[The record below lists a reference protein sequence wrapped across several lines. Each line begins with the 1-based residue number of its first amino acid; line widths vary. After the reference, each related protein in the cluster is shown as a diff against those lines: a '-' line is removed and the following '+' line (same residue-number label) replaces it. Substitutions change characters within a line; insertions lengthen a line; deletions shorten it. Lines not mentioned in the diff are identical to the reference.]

1 MPGPDAYAEGMPP
14 SVIAV
19 SAHLA
24 TILAAAVPLPP
35 EEWTLEHAR
44 GRVLRHPVRA
54 AVDVPG
60 FDNSAMDGF
69 AVRLDDLSAVPAR
82 LRVVADLP
90 AGTSRNPALRPGEA
104 ARIMT
109 GAPVPTDATVIVPF
123 EDTRHGLDG
132 SLSETEVL
140 VAPRGPGAHI
150 RRRGSDTRAGAVVV
164 PAGVR
169 LTAARIAA
177 IAASGVPSVA
187 VARAPRVAVISTGSE
202 LVAPGMPL
210 EYGRIPESNSFLL
223 AGLAEEAGAEV
234 VLRASVGD
242 DGEGPRAMVAE
253 AERLGADV
261 VVFSGGVSAGA
272 YEVVKNSLADL
283 LTFVQ
288 VAMQPARPQGFGR
301 TPAGTLVFGL
311 PGNPVSAAVSF
322 EAFVRPGLRAL
333 EGDSGDDRSVIRLP
347 LAERWRGRVDR
358 LQYVPVRI
366 DRADPAAWLAVP
378 PAPGTGGSTRGL
390 GDADGYAVIP
400 PGERDLEPGD
410 LVDVRLA

>member
-1 MPGPDAYAEGMPP
+1 MPP

-24 TILAAAVPLPP
+24 AILSVVEPFAPEVRPLDR
-35 EEWTLEHAR
+35 AR
-44 GRVLRHPVRA
+44 GRVLRHPVHA

-69 AVRLDDLSAVPAR
+69 AVRVDDVATVPAT

-90 AGTSRNPALRPGEA
+90 AGTSRDPALRPGEA

-109 GAPVPTDATVIVPF
+109 GAPVPTDATAVVPF
-123 EDTRHGLDG
+123 EDTRDGLDG
-132 SLSETEVL
+132 SLSGTDV
-140 VAPRGPGAHI
+140 VVVPRGPGAHI
-150 RRRGSDTRAGAVVV
+150 RRRGSDTPAGELVV

-169 LTAARIAA
+169 LSAARIAA
-177 IAASGVPSVA
+177 IAASGVASVV
-187 VARAPRVAVISTGSE
+187 VARAPKVAVISTGSE
-202 LVAPGMPL
+202 LVAPGVPL
-210 EYGRIPESNSFLL
+210 RHGQIPESNSFLL

-242 DGEGPRAMVAE
+242 EGDGPRASIAE

-272 YEVVKNSLADL
+272 YEVVKNSLGDL
-283 LTFVQ
+283 LSFVQ

-301 TPAGTLVFGL
+301 TPSGTLVFGL

-322 EAFVRPGLRAL
+322 EVFVRPALRAL
-333 EGDSGDDRSVIRLP
+333 EGAPDDDRTVVRVP
-347 LAERWRGRVDR
+347 LAEGWRVRADR
-358 LQYVPVRI
+358 LQYVPVRL
-366 DRADPAAWLAVP
+366 DRTDPAAWRAVP
-378 PAPGTGGSTRGL
+378 PAP
-390 GDADGYAVIP
+390 
-400 PGERDLEPGD
+400 
-410 LVDVRLA
+410 

>member
-1 MPGPDAYAEGMPP
+1 M
-14 SVIAV
+14 IAV
-19 SAHLA
+19 STHLA
-24 TILAAAVPLPP
+24 AILSAAEPLAAEQRPLA
-35 EEWTLEHAR
+35 HAR
-44 GRVLRHPVRA
+44 GRVLRHPVHA

-69 AVRLDDLSAVPAR
+69 AVRFADVETVPAT

-90 AGTSRNPALRPGEA
+90 AGTSRNPALRSGEA

-109 GAPVPTDATVIVPF
+109 GAPVPTDATAVVPL
-123 EDTRHGLDG
+123 EDTRRGLDG

-140 VAPRGPGAHI
+140 IAPRRPGAHV
-150 RRRGSDTRAGAVVV
+150 RRRGSDTPAGAVVV

-177 IAASGVPSVA
+177 IAASGTASVEIA
-187 VARAPRVAVISTGSE
+187 PAPRIAVISTGSE

-210 EYGRIPESNSFLL
+210 AHGQIPESNSFLL

-234 VLRASVGD
+234 VLRTSVGD
-242 DGEGPRAMVAE
+242 EGDGPRASIAE

-272 YEVVKNSLADL
+272 YEVVKNSLGDL
-283 LTFVQ
+283 LSFVQ

-322 EAFVRPGLRAL
+322 EVFVRPALRAL
-333 EGDSGDDRSVIRLP
+333 EGEIRDDRAAVRVP
-347 LAERWRGRVDR
+347 LAEGWRVRADR
-358 LQYVPVRI
+358 LQYVPVRL
-366 DRADPAAWLAVP
+366 DRTDPAAWRAVP
-378 PAPGTGGSTRGL
+378 PAPGTRGSTRGL

-400 PGERDLEPGD
+400 PGARDLEPGD
-410 LVDVRLA
+410 LVEVRLA

>member
-1 MPGPDAYAEGMPP
+1 M
-14 SVIAV
+14 IAV
-19 SAHLA
+19 STHLA
-24 TILAAAVPLPP
+24 AILSAAEPLAAEQRPLA
-35 EEWTLEHAR
+35 HAR
-44 GRVLRHPVRA
+44 GRVLRHPVHA

-69 AVRLDDLSAVPAR
+69 AVRFADVETVPAT

-109 GAPVPTDATVIVPF
+109 GAPVPTDATAVVPL
-123 EDTRHGLDG
+123 EDTRRGLDG

-140 VAPRGPGAHI
+140 IAPHGPGAHV
-150 RRRGSDTRAGAVVV
+150 RRRGSDTPAGAVVV

-177 IAASGVPSVA
+177 IAASGTASVEI
-187 VARAPRVAVISTGSE
+187 ARAPRIAVISTGSE

-210 EYGRIPESNSFLL
+210 AHGQIPESNSFLL

-234 VLRASVGD
+234 VLRTSVGD
-242 DGEGPRAMVAE
+242 EGDGPRASIAK

-272 YEVVKNSLADL
+272 YEVVKNSLGDL
-283 LTFVQ
+283 LSFVQ

-322 EAFVRPGLRAL
+322 EVFVRPALRAL
-333 EGDSGDDRSVIRLP
+333 EGEIGDDRAAVRVP
-347 LAERWRGRVDR
+347 LAEGWRVRADR
-358 LQYVPVRI
+358 LQYVPVRL
-366 DRADPAAWLAVP
+366 DRTDPAAWRAVP
-378 PAPGTGGSTRGL
+378 PAPGTRGSTRGL

-400 PGERDLEPGD
+400 PGARDLEPGD
-410 LVDVRLA
+410 LVEVRLA

>member
-1 MPGPDAYAEGMPP
+1 MPRPAAYAEGMP
-14 SVIAV
+14 VIAV

-24 TILAAAVPLPP
+24 AILSAVVPLPA
-35 EEWTLEHAR
+35 EERPLEHTR

-69 AVRLDDLSAVPAR
+69 AVRVDDVATVPVA

-90 AGTSRNPALRPGEA
+90 AGTPQNPALGPGEA

-109 GAPVPTDATVIVPF
+109 GAPVPTDATAVVPF
-123 EDTRHGLDG
+123 EDTRLGLDG

-140 VAPRGPGAHI
+140 IAPRGPGAHI
-150 RRRGSDTRAGAVVV
+150 RRRGSDTPAGAVIA

-169 LTAARIAA
+169 LTATRIAA
-177 IAASGVPSVA
+177 IAASGTASVEI
-187 VARAPRVAVISTGSE
+187 ARAPRVAVISTGSE

-210 EYGRIPESNSFLL
+210 RYGQIPESNSYLL

-234 VLRASVGD
+234 VLRASIADEGD
-242 DGEGPRAMVAE
+242 GPRTSIAE

-272 YEVVKNSLADL
+272 YEVVKNSLGDL
-283 LTFVQ
+283 LSFVQ

-301 TPAGTLVFGL
+301 TAAGTLVFGL

-322 EAFVRPGLRAL
+322 EVFVRPALRAL
-333 EGDSGDDRSVIRLP
+333 EGDTGEDRTVVRLP
-347 LAERWRGRVDR
+347 LAEGWRVRTDRV
-358 LQYVPVRI
+358 QYVPVRL
-366 DRADPAAWLAVP
+366 DRTDPAAWRAVP
-378 PAPGTGGSTRGL
+378 PAPGTRGSTRGL

-410 LVDVRLA
+410 LVEVRVG

>member
-1 MPGPDAYAEGMPP
+1 M
-14 SVIAV
+14 IAV
-19 SAHLA
+19 STHLA
-24 TILAAAVPLPP
+24 AILSAVEPLAAEQRL
-35 EEWTLEHAR
+35 LEHAR
-44 GRVLRHPVRA
+44 GRVLRHPVHA

-69 AVRLDDLSAVPAR
+69 AVRADDVSIVPVT

-90 AGTSRNPALRPGEA
+90 AGTSRNPELRPGEA

-109 GAPVPTDATVIVPF
+109 GAPVPTDATAVVPF
-123 EDTRHGLDG
+123 EDTRDGLAD
-132 SLSETEVL
+132 SLSETTVL
-140 VAPRGPGAHI
+140 VAPRSSGAHI
-150 RRRGSDTRAGAVVV
+150 RRRGSDMPAGAAVV

-177 IAASGVPSVA
+177 IAASGTASVE

-210 EYGRIPESNSFLL
+210 GHGQIPESNSFLL

-234 VLRASVGD
+234 VLRASIGD
-242 DGEGPRAMVAE
+242 EGDGPRASIAA

-272 YEVVKNSLADL
+272 YEVVKNSLGDL
-283 LTFVQ
+283 LSFVQ

-322 EAFVRPGLRAL
+322 EVFVRPALRAL
-333 EGDSGDDRSVIRLP
+333 EGEVDDVRAVVRVP
-347 LAERWRGRVDR
+347 LAEGWRSRVDR
-358 LQYVPVRI
+358 LQYVPVRL
-366 DRADPAAWLAVP
+366 DRTDPAAWRAVP
-378 PAPGTGGSTRGL
+378 PAPGTRGSTRGL

-400 PGERDLEPGD
+400 PGDRDLEPGD
-410 LVDVRLA
+410 LVEVRIA

>member
-1 MPGPDAYAEGMPP
+1 M
-14 SVIAV
+14 IAV
-19 SAHLA
+19 STHLA
-24 TILAAAVPLPP
+24 AILSAAEPLAAEQRPLA
-35 EEWTLEHAR
+35 HAR
-44 GRVLRHPVRA
+44 GRVLRHPVHA

-69 AVRLDDLSAVPAR
+69 AVRFADVETVPAT

-109 GAPVPTDATVIVPF
+109 GAPVPTDATAVVPL
-123 EDTRHGLDG
+123 EDTRRGLDG

-140 VAPRGPGAHI
+140 IAPRRPGAHV
-150 RRRGSDTRAGAVVV
+150 RRRGSDTPAGAVVV

-177 IAASGVPSVA
+177 IAASGIASVEI
-187 VARAPRVAVISTGSE
+187 ARAPRIAVISTGSE

-210 EYGRIPESNSFLL
+210 AHGQIPESNSFLL

-234 VLRASVGD
+234 VLRTSVGD
-242 DGEGPRAMVAE
+242 EGDGPRASIAE

-272 YEVVKNSLADL
+272 YEVVKNSLGDL
-283 LTFVQ
+283 LSFVQ

-322 EAFVRPGLRAL
+322 EVFVRPALRAL
-333 EGDSGDDRSVIRLP
+333 EGEVGDVRAVVRVP
-347 LAERWRGRVDR
+347 LAEGWRVRADR
-358 LQYVPVRI
+358 LQYVPVRL
-366 DRADPAAWLAVP
+366 DRTDPAAWRAVP
-378 PAPGTGGSTRGL
+378 PAPGTRGSTRGL

-400 PGERDLEPGD
+400 PGARDLEPGD
-410 LVDVRLA
+410 LVEVRLA

>member
-1 MPGPDAYAEGMPP
+1 MPRPDAYAEGMPP

-24 TILAAAVPLPP
+24 AILSVVEPFAPEVRPLDR
-35 EEWTLEHAR
+35 AR
-44 GRVLRHPVRA
+44 GRVLRHPVHA

-69 AVRLDDLSAVPAR
+69 AVRVDDVATVPVT

-90 AGTSRNPALRPGEA
+90 AGTSQNPVLRPGEA

-109 GAPVPTDATVIVPF
+109 GAPVPTDATAIVPF
-123 EDTRHGLDG
+123 EDTRAGLAD
-132 SLSETEVL
+132 SLSETTVL
-140 VAPRGPGAHI
+140 AAPRGSGAHI
-150 RRRGSDTRAGAVVV
+150 RRRGSDTLAGTAVVA
-164 PAGVR
+164 AGVR
-169 LTAARIAA
+169 LTAARLAA
-177 IAASGVPSVA
+177 IAASGTASVE

-202 LVAPGMPL
+202 LVAPGLPL
-210 EYGRIPESNSFLL
+210 RHGQIPESNSFLL
-223 AGLAEEAGAEV
+223 SGLAEEAGAEV

-242 DGEGPRAMVAE
+242 DGDGPRASIAE

-283 LTFVQ
+283 LSFVQ
-288 VAMQPARPQGFGR
+288 VAMQPARPQGFGQ

-322 EAFVRPGLRAL
+322 EVFVRPALRAL
-333 EGDSGDDRSVIRLP
+333 EGEAADDRTVVRVP
-347 LAERWRGRVDR
+347 LAEGWRSRVDR
-358 LQYVPVRI
+358 LQYVPVRL
-366 DRADPAAWLAVP
+366 DRTDPAAWRAVP
-378 PAPGTGGSTRGL
+378 PTPGTRGSTRGL

-400 PGERDLEPGD
+400 PGERDVEPGD
-410 LVDVRLA
+410 LVEVRLA

>member
-1 MPGPDAYAEGMPP
+1 M
-14 SVIAV
+14 IAV
-19 SAHLA
+19 STHLA
-24 TILAAAVPLPP
+24 AILSAAEPLAAEQRPLA
-35 EEWTLEHAR
+35 HAR
-44 GRVLRHPVRA
+44 GRVLRHPVHA

-69 AVRLDDLSAVPAR
+69 AVRFADVETVPAT

-90 AGTSRNPALRPGEA
+90 AGTSRNPALGPGEA

-109 GAPVPTDATVIVPF
+109 GAPVPTDATAVVPL
-123 EDTRHGLDG
+123 EDTRRGLDG

-140 VAPRGPGAHI
+140 IAPRRPGAHV
-150 RRRGSDTRAGAVVV
+150 RRRGSDTPAGAVVV

-177 IAASGVPSVA
+177 IAASGTASVEI
-187 VARAPRVAVISTGSE
+187 ARAPRIAVISTGSE
-202 LVAPGMPL
+202 LVVPGMPL
-210 EYGRIPESNSFLL
+210 AHGQIPESNSFLL

-234 VLRASVGD
+234 VLRTSVGD
-242 DGEGPRAMVAE
+242 EGDGPRASIAE

-272 YEVVKNSLADL
+272 YEVVKNSLGDL
-283 LTFVQ
+283 LSFVQ

-322 EAFVRPGLRAL
+322 EVFVRPALRAL
-333 EGDSGDDRSVIRLP
+333 EGEIGDDRAAVRVP
-347 LAERWRGRVDR
+347 LAEGWRVRADR
-358 LQYVPVRI
+358 LQYVPVRL
-366 DRADPAAWLAVP
+366 DRTDPAAWRAVP
-378 PAPGTGGSTRGL
+378 PAPGTRGSTRGL

-400 PGERDLEPGD
+400 PGARDLEPGD
-410 LVDVRLA
+410 LVEVRLA